1 MAARLPLEDSDNEDS
16 VVSSDALSRLIDRKR
31 LIAADMMVN

>member
-31 LIAADMMVN
+31 LIAADMIVN